1 MKLLR
6 FPLSLLVI
14 AMFMAAVLPTTLR
27 ITVMDDL
34 GNRVIGATVLLYE
47 REEDYNK
54 NENPVGTSYSTNE
67 KGMVTIK
74 ELKAQIYYINV
85 EKGDM
90 NNYSTGVQ
98 IGPIELGKKNKAT
111 IIIQEWKLSY
121 GRLPSIYYS
130 YLHH

>member
-47 REEDYNK
+47 TEEDYNK

-74 ELKAQIYYINV
+74 ELKAQVYFINV

-98 IGPIELGKKNKAT
+98 IGPIESGKKNKAT
-111 IIIQEWKLSY
+111 IIIQE
-121 GRLPSIYYS
+121 
-130 YLHH
+130 